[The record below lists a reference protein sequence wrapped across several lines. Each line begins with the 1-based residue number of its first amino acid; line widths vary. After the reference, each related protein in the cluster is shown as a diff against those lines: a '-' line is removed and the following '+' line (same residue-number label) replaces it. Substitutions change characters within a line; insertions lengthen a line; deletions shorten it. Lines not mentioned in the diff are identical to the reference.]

1 MSGYNQTFNLT
12 LTEVDL
18 IERSLRQQ
26 ISGLA
31 RSETIPHDLDTLSN
45 HKQIVTLM
53 HVLGTLHNQKIWY
66 GQVHKTHVP
75 LG

>member
-1 MSGYNQTFNLT
+1 MSGYNQMFKLT

-31 RSETIPHDLDTLSN
+31 RSEATPLDVDTLSN
-45 HKQIVTLM
+45 HNQIVILM
-53 HVLGTLHNQKIWY
+53 QVLGTLHNQKIWY